1 LAGCKAAG
9 PGCPEVYWNTPRTN
23 GAENA
28 AAGQQDR
35 PKPKACE
42 KCGLGLVWFTH
53 FSNDPSVKAP
63 DRTIDYIFMP
73 RSLSLIEHHVRQH
86 DTLRLSDHF
95 PVVAVVKIP

>member
-1 LAGCKAAG
+1 MKTNNRHAWRTLTVGTG
-9 PGCPEVYWNTPRTN
+9 IVLVCPAV
-23 GAENA
+23 AF
-28 AAGQQDR
+28 
-35 PKPKACE
+35 
-42 KCGLGLVWFTH
+42 LGLVWFTH